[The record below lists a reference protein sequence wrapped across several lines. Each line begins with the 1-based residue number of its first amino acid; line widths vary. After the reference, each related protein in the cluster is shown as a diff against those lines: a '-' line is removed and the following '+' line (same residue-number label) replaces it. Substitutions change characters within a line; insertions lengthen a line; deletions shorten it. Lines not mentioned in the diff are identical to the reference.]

1 MISKYDTYETD
12 VIRKYIE
19 VKFDDFK
26 KQFDNMNE
34 LYRYARSIQNDYF
47 IDDFLSDKFNNIT
60 RYLKKAEED
69 LPKGFII
76 DSSPIF
82 SNDFD
87 SDDKL
92 KNIIYNVRSK
102 LLSNDIDDS
111 LIDKCSY
118 GSNLVLRNA
127 RELDIE
133 SRRVVIY
140 PGFTKEHDLLHFGS
154 GYHAFN
160 IVTINNKKYIVDLT
174 YRQFFLNDRNSLE
187 RIGICTLFNT
197 MPGRFMTLNDSRK
210 KTALE
215 LLKNGYIE
223 MTEEN
228 MKNYFDGFALSYRNA
243 TYYEETEDFSFTT
256 MYTPYDYMRFINEE
270 DSQLN
275 HEGIYRLG
283 YQKKKLKNPNIRF
296 IK

>member
-47 IDDFLSDKFNNIT
+47 IGDFLSDKFNNIT

-118 GSNLVLRNA
+118 GSNLVSRNA

-160 IVTINNKKYIVDLT
+160 IVTINNKRYIVDLT
-174 YRQFFLNDRNSLE
+174 YRQFFLNDKNSLE
-187 RIGICTLFNT
+187 RIGV
-197 MPGRFMTLNDSRK
+197 
-210 KTALE
+210 
-215 LLKNGYIE
+215 
-223 MTEEN
+223 
-228 MKNYFDGFALSYRNA
+228 
-243 TYYEETEDFSFTT
+243 
-256 MYTPYDYMRFINEE
+256 
-270 DSQLN
+270 
-275 HEGIYRLG
+275 
-283 YQKKKLKNPNIRF
+283 
-296 IK
+296 